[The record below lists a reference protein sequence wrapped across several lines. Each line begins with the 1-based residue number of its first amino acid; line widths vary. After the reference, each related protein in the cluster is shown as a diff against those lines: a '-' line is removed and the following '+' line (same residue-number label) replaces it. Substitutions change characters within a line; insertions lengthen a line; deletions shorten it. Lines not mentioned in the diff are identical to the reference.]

1 MDKYFF
7 SLFHSPFFSRH
18 KGNLTQ
24 KPIHYLNQKNPSK
37 LFYRAYATI
46 SAIGA
51 EEEPSSN
58 QWNMLMP
65 VREYNKHIA
74 KIPNCKMRQ
83 RPALRGA
90 FAWMCSLPFVLLL
103 LLVLLL
109 DVAQALDPAAS
120 GAGSSGTGGGG
131 GAASTAGGN
140 GGASGGSL
148 SSGPPTL
155 IANLTEQGSPGV
167 YNSTMGYNANYMY
180 I

>member
-1 MDKYFF
+1 MKNSKCLPNERRQLRDQLTR
-7 SLFHSPFFSRH
+7 SCVLLLLSP
-18 KGNLTQ
+18 
-24 KPIHYLNQKNPSK
+24 PIK
-37 LFYRAYATI
+37 RASSTI

-51 EEEPSSN
+51 EEPSSN

-83 RPALRGA
+83 RPALRAA
-90 FAWMCSLPFVLLL
+90 FVWMCTLPLLLL

-120 GAGSSGTGGGG
+120 GAGSSGTGGAGG
-131 GAASTAGGN
+131 GATSTAGGN

>member
-1 MDKYFF
+1 MKNSKCLLNERRQLRDQLTRSCVLLLF
-7 SLFHSPFFSRH
+7 SP
-18 KGNLTQ
+18 
-24 KPIHYLNQKNPSK
+24 PIK
-37 LFYRAYATI
+37 RASSTI

-51 EEEPSSN
+51 REPSCN

-83 RPALRGA
+83 RPALRAA
-90 FAWMCSLPFVLLL
+90 FVGMCTLPLLLVL

-120 GAGSSGTGGGG
+120 AGGSSGTVAGG
-131 GAASTAGGN
+131 GAGSTTGGN

>member
-1 MDKYFF
+1 MKNSKCLPNERRQLRDQ
-7 SLFHSPFFSRH
+7 
-18 KGNLTQ
+18 LTRSCV
-24 KPIHYLNQKNPSK
+24 LL
-37 LFYRAYATI
+37 LFYPQIKRASSTI

-51 EEEPSSN
+51 KEPSCN

-83 RPALRGA
+83 RSVLRPG
-90 FAWMCSLPFVLLL
+90 FVWMCTLPLLILLL
-103 LLVLLL
+103 LLG
-109 DVAQALDPAAS
+109 VAQALDPAAS
-120 GAGSSGTGGGG
+120 GASGSSGNIGGGGGGGGGG

-148 SSGPPTL
+148 SSGGPPTL

-167 YNSTMGYNANYMY
+167 YNNRQW
-180 I
+180 